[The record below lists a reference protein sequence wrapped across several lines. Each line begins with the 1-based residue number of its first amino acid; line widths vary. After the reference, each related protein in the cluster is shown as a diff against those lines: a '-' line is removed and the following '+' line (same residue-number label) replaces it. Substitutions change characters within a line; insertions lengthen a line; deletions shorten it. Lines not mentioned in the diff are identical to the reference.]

1 MVFVGENGLVSV
13 GEIVVPGSTTLM
25 TTVFVGSNGTVVV
38 VGAGFP
44 SFVVGGA
51 IVGGTV
57 PETTFA
63 RHSLPGR

>member
-57 PETTFA
+57 PATTLA
-63 RHSLPGR
+63 KHSLPGK